1 MFLAWGHQD
10 GIGIMA
16 ASKSLSIPRAAGR
29 MASAT
34 LLMAL
39 FAIFAS
45 AFPQTAQARP
55 DTRKM
60 TCQQAQDFVRKSG
73 AVVMS
78 TGQYTYERI
87 VTNQSFCDYDEIT
100 WLMVAPT
107 KDAAKCRVGYYCRT
121 RIDDDGPF
129 LRRR

>member
-1 MFLAWGHQD
+1 
-10 GIGIMA
+10 MA
-16 ASKSLSIPRAAGR
+16 ARQSNFVPRAMGR
-29 MASAT
+29 SLTAM
-34 LLMAL
+34 LLMASV
-39 FAIFAS
+39 AVIAS
-45 AFPQTAQARP
+45 AFPETASARP
-55 DTRKM
+55 DTRTM
-60 TCQQAQDFVRKSG
+60 TCQQAQDFVRRSG

-87 VTNQSFCDYDEIT
+87 VTNQSFCDFDEIT

-107 KDAAKCRVGYYCRT
+107 KDVQKCRVGYYCRT